1 MPTANPFRCFQWA
14 FLRDLFLMT
23 LALLALVW
31 FGKRFPVGSAPR
43 VAVAIAQALLMAS
56 IIVRTMLSI
65 RRLDELL
72 IKVHLE
78 SIAISFTIFAAL
90 ISGWAMLERAGVPN
104 IKWGVWAWPIMALIW
119 SVAVMIRSR
128 QYR

>member
-14 FLRDLFLMT
+14 FLRDLFLMA
-23 LALLALVW
+23 LAMLALVW

-43 VAVAIAQALLMAS
+43 VAVAIAQALLMTT

-65 RRLDELL
+65 RRLDELML
-72 IKVHLE
+72 KVHLE
-78 SIAISFTIFAAL
+78 SIAISFTIFGAL
-90 ISGWAMLERAGVPN
+90 ISSWAMLERAGVPS
-104 IKWGVWAWPIMALIW
+104 IKWGVWAWPIMALLW
-119 SVAVMIRSR
+119 SVAVAIRSR